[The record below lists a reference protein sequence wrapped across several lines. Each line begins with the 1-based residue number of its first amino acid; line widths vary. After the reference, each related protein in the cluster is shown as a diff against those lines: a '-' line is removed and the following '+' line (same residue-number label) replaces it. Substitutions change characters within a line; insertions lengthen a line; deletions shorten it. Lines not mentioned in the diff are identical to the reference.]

1 MNLEGILY
9 ISGKQGLFKIV
20 STSKNKIIIENLSCI
35 IPKLID
41 QKNIENANSKEIK

>member
-1 MNLEGILY
+1 RYGENFFI
-9 ISGKQGLFKIV
+9 KVLFKLIKIK
-20 STSKNKIIIENLSCI
+20 KNKIIIENLSCI